1 MHRARAHSSLAIT
14 GGRVQK
20 WSRDL
25 DAKPEVRMDASTPS
39 SSRSLV
45 RTCRT
50 IVRRGILSALFGV
63 ALLLPH
69 AAWTD
74 HDPLPDT
81 ITTPNLGYVVDFDN
95 DNPYTPPAGAGDD
108 TNFFPTTQAQ
118 SAADA
123 LDRSGA
129 SAAGNPNGYHNGYV
143 GLGFLAPDFDGADL
157 QTLIFDCGNHGGCD
171 SGNAPADRINLP
183 ALTYIQSSDAC
194 IRLVMGHELF
204 HHVQYAY
211 IDFDNWS
218 GWGDEPVEGTA
229 RMMQDKLYT
238 DIDSNSGCITYRGE
252 VNDYLG
258 NPNRTMWDLSY
269 TTALFWNYLTEQLG
283 TNPTEPAI
291 GTDFVRRFWQLAG
304 DRADE
309 PDFVGVLRQT
319 VQEFDVFET
328 LENVFHD
335 FTIANAAKDLDLA
348 LIPDGLR
355 YRYVDENDGVS
366 GDYNQVM
373 RTWTG
378 QIPPDRGPVA
388 DSVVAWGARYYEAT
402 IDPKE
407 ACRSGVVGFR
417 GEGDLA
423 AYGLIAVSEPDRVQR
438 IVKARTGNFRKSFL
452 QRPDRPYTRLIA
464 SVAGLEEA
472 ADFTYTFACGG
483 VQMTIVEPTAARQA
497 YVGNFDAPERFL
509 IRTIV
514 TGPASLGT
522 PTVEG
527 LEAAD
532 FEVYVGSPSDPANQA
547 PVVSAAHVQGE
558 YWIVAQAPA
567 KAANGVFD
575 LTVRLPGVSSAFS
588 AGSVNY
594 AIQIL
599 DQVLVIDRSGSMLSP
614 AGAPKLDAAKN
625 AATLFVDA
633 AGGDDQIGVVTFGGD
648 NVEPNDDATLARIL
662 QPATDGQRNLCKA
675 AIGGIS
681 TAPNVLT
688 SIGDGLDKGGDEF
701 PIRGSVLGEDWLVL
715 MSDGMQNEAQFWNTI
730 RPAIQAAGIKVNAI
744 ALGPLTDQA
753 LLQSIADDTG
763 GIYYYVDVG
772 SAASLQAAA
781 GAGASAAAAVSPG
794 TLPNRLSDAYS
805 LATERIQRL
814 DRLWEIAGTSGGP
827 ETFPI
832 DVGEGGIEDA
842 RFAFNW
848 SDPADK
854 LQVNVR
860 RPNGTLVADGV
871 AGARIFSHPTHVVV
885 QVPALTVGT
894 WQVELAPLAGA
905 PEYFGVLQGRL
916 RNGTQMTLQFAQT
929 HGDLR
934 ALAQGALFL
943 RGLPMPIHS
952 VITDSKGP
960 ILGANV
966 EATIEHPDGSTILLP
981 LFDDG
986 SHGDGAADDGAYGN
1000 VYTRTTAYALG
1011 NLADGPDGDPNVI
1024 PQKGSYPV
1032 RVIAFGQDSGGQPF
1046 TRIRKGAFE
1055 VNEVRDSSP
1064 PVDID
1069 QDGMPTRYELLHSCL
1084 DPTKNDAKGDPD
1096 FDELD
1101 TILEWEAGTDPCS
1114 PDTDRGGESDRSE
1127 LGRGANPFD
1136 GRDDALPRPEHVAV
1150 IDSISD
1156 HQSPPPKLFPNQNL
1170 LRFPVHPSYEKLRVL
1185 RATSPNGPFA
1195 EVASFDPRPTR
1206 GLFYDIGLVNGVTYY
1221 YLFQAFD
1228 LNGSASAP
1236 SRMTSGTPK
1245 MDPYPS
1251 LGGIAING
1259 GAPFTSSLNATLALV
1274 ADPDTVQ
1281 MRLANEPTFTGAPF
1295 VAFAP
1300 NVLWTLAPTPAGVAT
1315 VYVQYRDAA
1324 ANVSTTY
1331 HDDIQ
1336 VLAAASVGNLIG
1348 VGLLQG
1354 QADHSGILAKLLE
1367 GPGEGLPDLTSGAGA
1382 FGLGPLLPG
1391 AYRLLLERSGYQ
1403 SLILDGIVVPAGGT
1417 ANVGANVLLP
1427 LDFDSDGVPDTT
1439 DNCPTVPNPLQEDGG
1454 GLGAGS
1460 PPNGRGDV
1468 CECGDVS
1475 GNGEVTSADAALMQ
1489 RALLS
1494 PPTATMTR
1502 PELCDVGGNPG
1513 CSIADAVIMRRALLS
1528 PPTATIGTGCVPA
1541 LP

>member
-1 MHRARAHSSLAIT
+1 MEARARSASSFI
-14 GGRVQK
+14 
-20 WSRDL
+20 
-25 DAKPEVRMDASTPS
+25 VRFG
-39 SSRSLV
+39 
-45 RTCRT
+45 RT
-50 IVRRGILSALFGV
+50 ILRRGGLLALF
-63 ALLLPH
+63 ALTIVLPET
-69 AAWTD
+69 ALTS
-74 HDPLPDT
+74 HDPLPDS
-81 ITTPNLGYVVDFDN
+81 ITTPNLGYIVRFDN
-95 DNPYTPPAGAGDD
+95 DNPYTPPAGGTDD
-108 TNFFPTTQAQ
+108 MNFFPTAQAQ

-157 QTLIFDCGNHGGCD
+157 QTLVFDCGQHGGCD
-171 SGNAPADRINLP
+171 SGNAPADRINMP
-183 ALTYIQSSDAC
+183 ATSYIQQTDAC

-211 IDFDNWS
+211 IDFGNWS

-238 DIDSNSGCITYRGE
+238 DVDGNAGCITYRGE

-283 TNPTEPAI
+283 TNPTAPAI
-291 GTDFVRRFWQLAG
+291 GTDFVRRFWERAG

-309 PDFVGVLRQT
+309 PDFVGVLRET
-319 VQEFDVFET
+319 VQDFDLFET
-328 LENVFHD
+328 LDNVFHD
-335 FTIANAAKDLDLA
+335 FTIANAAKDLNLS
-348 LIPDGLR
+348 LIADGLR
-355 YRYVDENDGVS
+355 YRYADENDGVS
-366 GDYNQVM
+366 GDYNLVA

-378 QIPPDRGPVA
+378 QIPPDRGPIA
-388 DSVVAWGARYYEAT
+388 DNVVAWGARYYEAT
-402 IDPKE
+402 INPQE

-417 GEGDLA
+417 GDGDLA
-423 AYGLIAVSEPDRVQR
+423 AYGLIAVQKGDEVQR
-438 IVKARTGNFRKSFL
+438 IVKARTGTFRKSFL
-452 QRPDRPYTRLIA
+452 QRPSRPYTRLIA
-464 SVAGLEEA
+464 SVAGLDEA
-472 ADFTYTFACGG
+472 ADFTYTFACGT
-483 VQMTIVEPTAARQA
+483 VQLAIIEPTAARQA

-509 IRTIV
+509 IRLLV

-527 LEAAD
+527 LEASD
-532 FEVYVGSPSDPANQA
+532 FEVFVGSASDPANQA

-558 YWIVAQAPA
+558 YWVVAQAPP

-575 LTVRLPGVSSAFS
+575 LTVRLPEVVSATSV
-588 AGSVNY
+588 GSVNY
-594 AIQIL
+594 AVQIL

-681 TAPNVLT
+681 TTPNVLT

-701 PIRGSVLGEDWLVL
+701 PIRGSLLGEDWLVL
-715 MSDGMQNEAQFWNTI
+715 LSDGMQNEAQFWNTI

-772 SAASLQAAA
+772 SAAGLRASAAA
-781 GAGASAAAAVSPG
+781 AAAAVSPG

-814 DRLWEIAGTSGGP
+814 DRLWEIAGTSGGF
-827 ETFPI
+827 ESFPI
-832 DVGEGGIEDA
+832 PVGEGGIEEA

-848 SDPADK
+848 SNAADK
-854 LQVNVR
+854 LQVQVR

-871 AGARIFSHPTHVVV
+871 AGARIFATPTHVVV
-885 QVPALTVGT
+885 QVPLLTTGT
-894 WQVELAPLAGA
+894 WHVELTPLAGA
-905 PEYFGVLQGRL
+905 PEYFGVLQGRS

-929 HGDLR
+929 HGNAR

-943 RGLPMPIHS
+943 RGLPMPIQS

-966 EATIEHPDGSTILLP
+966 EAIVEHPDGTTILLP

-986 SHGDGAADDGAYGN
+986 SHGDGAANDGAYGN
-1000 VYTRTTAYALG
+1000 FYTRTTAFAFG
-1011 NLADGPDGDPNVI
+1011 NLPDGPDGSPNVI

-1032 RVIAFGQDSGGQPF
+1032 RVSASGLDSGGQVF
-1046 TRIRKGAFE
+1046 ARIRKGAFE
-1055 VNEVRDSSP
+1055 VNEVRDSTP

-1069 QDGMPTRYELLHSCL
+1069 QDGMPTRYEDLHSCL
-1084 DPTKNDAKGDPD
+1084 KSGSDDRSEDPD
-1096 FDELD
+1096 VDELKNFD
-1101 TILEWEAGTDPCS
+1101 EWEAGTDPCS

-1127 LGRGANPFD
+1127 LVRGANPFD
-1136 GRDDALPRPEHVAV
+1136 SRDDALPRPEHAAV
-1150 IDSISD
+1150 IDHAPD
-1156 HQSPPPKLFPNQNL
+1156 HQDPPVALFSKTNL

-1185 RATSPNGPFA
+1185 RSTSPGGPFA

-1206 GLFYDIGLVNGVTYY
+1206 GLFYDPGLTNGVTYF
-1221 YLFQAFD
+1221 YLVQAFD

-1236 SRMTSGTPK
+1236 SRLFSGTPND
-1245 MDPYPS
+1245 DPYPP
-1251 LGGIAING
+1251 LGGISING
-1259 GAPFTSSLNATLALV
+1259 GAPYTVLLNVTLDLV
-1274 ADPDTVQ
+1274 ADPDTTQ
-1281 MRLANEPTFTGAPF
+1281 MRFANEPTFAGSFFVPF
-1295 VAFAP
+1295 AATSPWV
-1300 NVLWTLAPTPAGVAT
+1300 LAPTPAGVAT
-1315 VYVQYRDAA
+1315 VYAQFRDAA
-1324 ANVSTTY
+1324 GNVSATY
-1331 HDDIQ
+1331 QDEIQ
-1336 VLAAASVGNLIG
+1336 VKPLAQVGSVIG
-1348 VGLLQG
+1348 QGLLQG
-1354 QADHSGILAKLLE
+1354 AANHEGIFVKLVS
-1367 GPGEGLPDLTSGAGA
+1367 GPGEGAPDLTSATGA
-1382 FGLGPLLPG
+1382 FGIGPLLPG
-1391 AYRLLLERSGYQ
+1391 TYVLRLERNGYRPVQVSGV
-1403 SLILDGIVVPAGGT
+1403 VVPAGGIVDIGPRT
-1417 ANVGANVLLP
+1417 LLI
-1427 LDFDSDGVPDTT
+1427 LDGDGDGVPDVS
-1439 DNCPTVPNPLQEDGG
+1439 DNCPTVPNPGQQDAG
-1454 GLGAGS
+1454 GLGTGS
-1460 PPNGRGDV
+1460 LPNGRGDA

-1475 GNGEVTSADAALMQ
+1475 GNGIVTITDATLIQ
-1489 RALLS
+1489 RALLT

-1502 PELCDVGGNPG
+1502 PELCNVGGNAT
-1513 CSIADAVIMRRALLS
+1513 CSIADSVIVRRALLT
-1528 PPTATIGTGCVPA
+1528 PPTATIDPEACLPA
-1541 LP
+1541 PP